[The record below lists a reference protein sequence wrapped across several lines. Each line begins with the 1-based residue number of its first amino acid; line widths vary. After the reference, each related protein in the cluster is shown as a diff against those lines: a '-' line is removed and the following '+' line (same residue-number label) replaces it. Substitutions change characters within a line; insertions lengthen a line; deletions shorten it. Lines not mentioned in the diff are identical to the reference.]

1 MVSESI
7 ESPKLPVVL
16 SFNLHD
22 STGASGLTADIEAI
36 NSQACRGFS
45 VVTCLSVQDS
55 QMVSSLIPIDA
66 DIIAQSARAV
76 LEDTPVDAIKI
87 GLIGSEEGVEEI
99 HQILQDYGDIP
110 VVYDPMLLST
120 NGVEFAE
127 NDLIDAIGELLIP
140 QVGMMTLS
148 QDEAGMLL
156 PGADNSAAMMN
167 GLMDR
172 GCDHLLLSGRRQSGE
187 TVINTLYHNYRV
199 IEEFEWPRLTHEFY
213 GAGCTLSA
221 ALAALRAQ
229 GLDWL
234 SACREAQSY
243 CWQCLRHASRYGM
256 GQFQPNRFYWMH
268 EDE

>member
-1 MVSESI
+1 MTDNI
-7 ESPKLPVVL
+7 ESQKNPVVL

-22 STGASGLTADIEAI
+22 CAGATGIVADIEAI
-36 NSQACRGFS
+36 SSQACRGFS

-87 GLIGSEEGVEEI
+87 GLICSEEGVEEI
-99 HQILQDYGDIP
+99 HQILQDYNNIP
-110 VVYDPMLLST
+110 VVYDPMLLSSK
-120 NGVEFAE
+120 GMELAE
-127 NDLIDAIGELLIP
+127 GEVIEAIGELIIP
-140 QVGMMTLS
+140 QAGIMTLS
-148 QDEAGMLL
+148 KDEAGMLL
-156 PGADNSAAMMN
+156 PEADNLAAMMN
-167 GLMDR
+167 GLMNK
-172 GCDHLLLSGRRQSGE
+172 GCDHVLVSGRREAGDI
-187 TVINTLYHNYRV
+187 VINTLYHNYRI
-199 IEEFEWPRLTHEFY
+199 IEQFEWPRLTHEFY

-221 ALAALRAQ
+221 ALAALLAQ

-243 CWQCLRHASRYGM
+243 CWQCLGHASRYGM
-256 GQFQPNRFYWMH
+256 GQFQPDRFYWMH